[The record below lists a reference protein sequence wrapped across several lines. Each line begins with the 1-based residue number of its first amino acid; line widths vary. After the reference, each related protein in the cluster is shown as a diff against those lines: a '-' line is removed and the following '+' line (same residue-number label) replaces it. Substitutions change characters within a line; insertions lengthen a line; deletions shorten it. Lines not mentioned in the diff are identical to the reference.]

1 MTFEELRLI
10 FIVYSAVFLPIFV
23 IIKNKE
29 TISSWVIPT
38 YLISLFVCIFGWELW
53 FTYGLVDGLPV
64 DMRRSDVLNIWLP
77 IHINWLLNSLGDAG
91 VVCMGGLWLMRKS
104 HHKDMAIFK
113 EWRWSAFII
122 LLAWCIGQNLIVE
135 LFLYEDQLGVG
146 KPISWAPLTPL
157 GPYINPILFEY
168 GDRTVNLQSQI
179 PWLIMPVFL
188 YKLVIYFN
196 NRDDKRRV

>member
-1 MTFEELRLI
+1 
-10 FIVYSAVFLPIFV
+10 VYSAVFLPIFV

-104 HHKDMAIFK
+104 HHKDIAIFK

-122 LLAWCIGQNLIVE
+122 LLVWCIGQNLIVE

>member
-23 IIKNKE
+23 IIKNRE

-104 HHKDMAIFK
+104 HHKDMVIFK

>member
-10 FIVYSAVFLPIFV
+10 SIVYSAVLLPIIV

-29 TISSWVIPT
+29 TISSWVIPI

-77 IHINWLLNSLGDAG
+77 IHVNWLLNSLGDAG
-91 VVCMGGLWLMRKS
+91 IVCLGGLWLMWKS
-104 HHKDMAIFK
+104 HHRDMVVFK

-157 GPYINPILFEY
+157 GPYINPILFEF

-179 PWLIMPVFL
+179 PWLILPVFL

>member
-64 DMRRSDVLNIWLP
+64 DVRRSDVLNIWLP

-104 HHKDMAIFK
+104 HHKDIAIFK

-196 NRDDKRRV
+196 SRDDKRRV

>member
-104 HHKDMAIFK
+104 HHKDIAIFK

>member
-104 HHKDMAIFK
+104 HHKDIAIFK

-122 LLAWCIGQNLIVE
+122 LLVWCIGQNLIVE

>member
-104 HHKDMAIFK
+104 HHKDIAIFK

-188 YKLVIYFN
+188 YKIVIYFN

>member
-10 FIVYSAVFLPIFV
+10 FIVYSAVFLPIIV

-29 TISSWVIPT
+29 TISSWVIPI

-64 DMRRSDVLNIWLP
+64 DMRRSAVLNIWLP
-77 IHINWLLNSLGDAG
+77 IHVNWLLNSLGDAG
-91 VVCMGGLWLMRKS
+91 VVSLGGLWLMWKS
-104 HHKDMAIFK
+104 HHKDMVIFK

>member
-64 DMRRSDVLNIWLP
+64 DMRRSAVLNIWLP
-77 IHINWLLNSLGDAG
+77 IHVNWLLNSLGDAG
-91 VVCMGGLWLMRKS
+91 VVCLGGLWLMWKS
-104 HHKDMAIFK
+104 HHKDMVIFK

-122 LLAWCIGQNLIVE
+122 LFAWCIGQNLIVE

>member
-91 VVCMGGLWLMRKS
+91 VVCMGGLWFMRKS
-104 HHKDMAIFK
+104 HHKDIAIFK

-122 LLAWCIGQNLIVE
+122 LLVWCIGQNLIVE

>member
-64 DMRRSDVLNIWLP
+64 DMRRSDVLNIWFP

-91 VVCMGGLWLMRKS
+91 VVCLGGLWLMRKS
-104 HHKDMAIFK
+104 HHKDIAIFK

>member
-64 DMRRSDVLNIWLP
+64 DMRRSAVLNIWLP
-77 IHINWLLNSLGDAG
+77 IHVNWLLNSLGDAG
-91 VVCMGGLWLMRKS
+91 VVCLGGLWLMWKS
-104 HHKDMAIFK
+104 HHRDMVVFK

>member
-23 IIKNKE
+23 IFKNKE

-77 IHINWLLNSLGDAG
+77 IHVNWLLNSLGDAG
-91 VVCMGGLWLMRKS
+91 VVCLGGLWLMWKS
-104 HHKDMAIFK
+104 HHKDMVIFK
-113 EWRWSAFII
+113 AWRWSAFII

>member
-29 TISSWVIPT
+29 AISSWVIPT

-64 DMRRSDVLNIWLP
+64 DMRRSDILNIWLP

-104 HHKDMAIFK
+104 HHKDIAIFK

-122 LLAWCIGQNLIVE
+122 LLVWCIGQNLIVE

>member
-29 TISSWVIPT
+29 AISSWVIPT

-64 DMRRSDVLNIWLP
+64 DMRRSAVLNIWLP
-77 IHINWLLNSLGDAG
+77 IHVNWLLNSLGDAG
-91 VVCMGGLWLMRKS
+91 VVCLGGLWLMWKS
-104 HHKDMAIFK
+104 HHKDMVIFK

>member
-29 TISSWVIPT
+29 TVSSWVIPT

-64 DMRRSDVLNIWLP
+64 DMRRSDILNIWLP

-104 HHKDMAIFK
+104 HHKDIAIFK

>member
-64 DMRRSDVLNIWLP
+64 DMRRSAVLNIWLP
-77 IHINWLLNSLGDAG
+77 IHVNWLLNSLGDAG
-91 VVCMGGLWLMRKS
+91 VVCLGGLWLMWKS
-104 HHKDMAIFK
+104 HHKDMVIFK

-196 NRDDKRRV
+196 NRDEKRRV

>member
-64 DMRRSDVLNIWLP
+64 DMRRSAVLNIWLP
-77 IHINWLLNSLGDAG
+77 IHVNWLLNSLGDAG
-91 VVCMGGLWLMRKS
+91 VVCLGGLWLMWKS
-104 HHKDMAIFK
+104 HHKDMV
-113 EWRWSAFII
+113 I
-122 LLAWCIGQNLIVE
+122 LKNGDGVLL
-135 LFLYEDQLGVG
+135 LFY
-146 KPISWAPLTPL
+146 
-157 GPYINPILFEY
+157 
-168 GDRTVNLQSQI
+168 
-179 PWLIMPVFL
+179 
-188 YKLVIYFN
+188 
-196 NRDDKRRV
+196 

>member
-77 IHINWLLNSLGDAG
+77 IHVNWLLNSLGDAG
-91 VVCMGGLWLMRKS
+91 VVCLGGLWLMWKS
-104 HHKDMAIFK
+104 HHKDMVIFK

-122 LLAWCIGQNLIVE
+122 LVAWCIGQNLIVE
-135 LFLYEDQLGVG
+135 LFLYEDQLGAG

-157 GPYINPILFEY
+157 GPYINPILFEF

>member
-91 VVCMGGLWLMRKS
+91 VVCMGGLWLVRKS
-104 HHKDMAIFK
+104 HHKDIAIFK

>member
-23 IIKNKE
+23 IIKNKGA
-29 TISSWVIPT
+29 ISSWVIPT

-64 DMRRSDVLNIWLP
+64 DVRRSDVLNIWLP

-91 VVCMGGLWLMRKS
+91 VVCLGGLWLMRKS
-104 HHKDMAIFK
+104 HHKDIAIFK

-122 LLAWCIGQNLIVE
+122 LLVWCIGQNLIVE

>member
-64 DMRRSDVLNIWLP
+64 DMRRSDVLNIWIP

-104 HHKDMAIFK
+104 HHKDIAIFK
-113 EWRWSAFII
+113 KWRWSAFII
-122 LLAWCIGQNLIVE
+122 LLVWCIGQNLIVE

-146 KPISWAPLTPL
+146 KPILS
-157 GPYINPILFEY
+157 
-168 GDRTVNLQSQI
+168 
-179 PWLIMPVFL
+179 LIH
-188 YKLVIYFN
+188 I
-196 NRDDKRRV
+196 

>member
-77 IHINWLLNSLGDAG
+77 IHVNWLLNSLGDAG

-104 HHKDMAIFK
+104 HHKDIAIFR

-122 LLAWCIGQNLIVE
+122 LLVWCIGQNLIVE

>member
-29 TISSWVIPT
+29 AISSWVIPT

-64 DMRRSDVLNIWLP
+64 DMRRSAVLNIWLP
-77 IHINWLLNSLGDAG
+77 IHVNWLLNSLGDAG
-91 VVCMGGLWLMRKS
+91 VVCLGGLWLMWKS
-104 HHKDMAIFK
+104 HHKDMVIFK

-122 LLAWCIGQNLIVE
+122 LVAWCIGQNLIVE

>member
-64 DMRRSDVLNIWLP
+64 DMRRSDILNIWLP

-104 HHKDMAIFK
+104 HHKDIAIFK